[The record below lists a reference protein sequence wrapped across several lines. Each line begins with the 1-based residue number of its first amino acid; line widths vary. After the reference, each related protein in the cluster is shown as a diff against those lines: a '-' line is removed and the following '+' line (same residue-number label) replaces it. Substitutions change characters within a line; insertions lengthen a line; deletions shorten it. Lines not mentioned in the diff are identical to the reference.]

1 MEAKMQFFLNEP
13 FILKRT
19 IWPQLTIADYVV
31 FNLLPGTASS
41 SQILVRIKIENPL
54 NKFQLCADARAT

>member
-1 MEAKMQFFLNEP
+1 MCRWGQVEAKMQFFLNEP

-31 FNLLPGTASS
+31 FNLLPLL
-41 SQILVRIKIENPL
+41 QVLR
-54 NKFQLCADARAT
+54 FW